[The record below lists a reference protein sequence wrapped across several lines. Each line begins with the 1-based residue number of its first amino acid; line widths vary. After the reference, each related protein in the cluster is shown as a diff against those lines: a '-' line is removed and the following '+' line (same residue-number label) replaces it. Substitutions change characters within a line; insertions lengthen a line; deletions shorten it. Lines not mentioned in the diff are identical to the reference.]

1 MPVNAMASAGKLRV
15 VSLVARLGSM
25 GMKHSTAAT
34 ASSGIVFQTVAA
46 SSGRTGS
53 KLLPG
58 AISEDNQ
65 YQKQQLETNHRGVN
79 VYAYAHVQAHDPPAG
94 LTLHVFAVYRRSHE
108 HFHSKPSPELL
119 ICCQP
124 PPPGDL
130 SEGVCQEL

>member
-65 YQKQQLETNHRGVN
+65 YQKQQLGKV
-79 VYAYAHVQAHDPPAG
+79 
-94 LTLHVFAVYRRSHE
+94 
-108 HFHSKPSPELL
+108 
-119 ICCQP
+119 
-124 PPPGDL
+124 
-130 SEGVCQEL
+130 